1 MINSWKSAAT
11 KKPYI
16 FETFSGGKVY
26 VSGTPSVARFL
37 LTGKETDGKFSILTS
52 GGQVFPAPV
61 PTHCHKHVHHD
72 FLSIR
77 GQSKVWLNDQCRVL
91 SPENFA
97 SLAPNAVHAYQ
108 FIGDHTEIFSII
120 SPAGFEHVF
129 RGLGE
134 PYTGPMWPDVD
145 LERATEKLNSGVA
158 NVMTE
163 FDVIPVPDHNLVR
176 PQHWGGSECQ
186 LSGSHK
192 PYFLRN
198 CTGAST
204 VLDGTVDRPYVTG
217 AKSGNTYSL
226 ATLEGSSHFETQV
239 LSGGIQFPYVDD
251 CFFVFD
257 GYFEVTVSDTDSS
270 RIGPDEV
277 AWLPAETHFDIKP
290 ASSYFKVF
298 IYSQPGGLAD

>member
-1 MINSWKSAAT
+1 MERMS
-11 KKPYI
+11 YI
-16 FETFSGGKVY
+16 FESFSEDKVY

-37 LTGKETDGKFSILTS
+37 LTRKETDGKFTILTS

-61 PTHCHKHVHHD
+61 TMSSVPTHCHKHIHHD
-72 FLSIR
+72 FLCIR
-77 GQSKVWLNDQCRVL
+77 GQSKVWLNDQFRVL

-97 SLAPNAVHAYQ
+97 NLAPNAVHAYH

-120 SPAGFEHVF
+120 SPAGFEHMF

-158 NVMTE
+158 NVMTQ
-163 FDVIPVPDHNLVR
+163 FDVIPVPDHSLVE
-176 PQHWGGSECQ
+176 PQSWGGSECQ
-186 LSGSHK
+186 LPGSQK
-192 PYFLRN
+192 PYFLRH
-198 CTGAST
+198 CTGASAFST
-204 VLDGTVDRPYVTG
+204 EQ
-217 AKSGNTYSL
+217 SL